1 MPVALRIAS
10 GALALLAALAGPA
23 AAQDPGSDR
32 FFFDATETADEKEK
46 TAYDG
51 SLTSTSFY
59 YGEFGSAGDPI
70 NQVDPNAPGLDN
82 ASPIDRVFTDL
93 RAQLDAKHISG
104 SKVDFRADLRG
115 RLTTTYFEAQTT
127 NIDAEGNPVKSEIPY
142 QTGQFHGNEGEV
154 RELYLIRRGSEL
166 DVGFGRQY
174 SLELAATKF
183 DGLKV
188 ERRNSKQWKTIVFG
202 GAYPWR
208 GSRDV
213 RDDYPVDPDNDPDTD
228 GNQPK
233 RIIPLA
239 GGLGT
244 AYRYERAYGAFGVV
258 GIFPLANDDTTDTL
272 EKPRVFATAN
282 GYWRQSATVDIYHYT
297 VVDAT
302 GAAGAGLTNLT
313 LGANWQPTTALRV
326 YAQASHIDTETL
338 NVQAQLK
345 LDNPDGVGAAVI
357 QNNIEVSRIAQDSAR
372 VGLSGSIKQRF
383 EISTSGTVRRRPELA
398 VTTSDGANQ
407 VIFPEAQAADITLA
421 VVDRQ
426 SYKDM
431 RIGLAGTRTFG
442 VGNATLYRS
451 KSTVVRADATKTLQ
465 DGRAE
470 VVGDLTVIASS
481 DDNIGTICDMT
492 NLETCF
498 GASKMLS
505 VGTGLLGFYRFK
517 PDWFII
523 GSGSIARQVL
533 TTTVSTGMT
542 IAQQPIYTAAL
553 LLRLAYR
560 F

>member
-1 MPVALRIAS
+1 MSVVARIAA
-10 GALALLAALAGPA
+10 GAALVAALGGQA
-23 AAQDPGSDR
+23 AAQEPGADR
-32 FFFDATETADEKEK
+32 FFFVAEEQDERDK

-70 NQVDPNAPGLDN
+70 NQIDPNAPGLNN
-82 ASPIDRVFTDL
+82 ASPIDRIFTDL

-104 SKVDFRADLRG
+104 SKVDFRADMRG
-115 RLTTTYFEAQTT
+115 RLTTTYLEAQTT
-127 NIDAEGNPVKSEIPY
+127 NIDAEGNPDKSEIPY

-154 RELYLIRRGSEL
+154 RELYLMRRGSEF
-166 DVGFGRQY
+166 DVGIGRQY

-188 ERRNSKQWKTIVFG
+188 ERKNSKVWKTIAFA

-208 GSRDV
+208 GSRDI
-213 RDDYPVDPDNDPDTD
+213 RDDYPTDPDNDPDTD

-258 GIFPLANDDTTDTL
+258 GIFPLANDDETGTL

-313 LGANWQPTTALRV
+313 LGANWQPAAALRI
-326 YAQASHIDTETL
+326 YGQASHIDTETL

-372 VGLSGSIKQRF
+372 VGVSGSIKQRF
-383 EISTSGTVRRRPELA
+383 EISTSGTIRRRPEL
-398 VTTSDGANQ
+398 VVSTSNGMDE
-407 VIFPEAQAADITLA
+407 VIFPKAQAVDITLG
-421 VVDRQ
+421 VVDRK

-431 RIGLAGTRTFG
+431 RIGLSGTRTFG

-451 KSTVVRADATKTLQ
+451 KSTVVRADATKSLK

-470 VVGDLTVIASS
+470 VVGDVTVVASS
-481 DDNIGTICDMT
+481 DDNIGTVCDMT
-492 NLETCF
+492 QLDTCF

-505 VGTGLLGFYRFK
+505 LGGGLLGFYRFK
-517 PDWFII
+517 PDWFVI

>member
-1 MPVALRIAS
+1 MPLVVRIAT

-23 AAQDPGSDR
+23 VAQDPGEDR
-32 FFFDATETADEKEK
+32 FFFVEEGQEDRDR

-59 YGEFGSAGDPI
+59 YSEFGSAGDPI
-70 NQVDPNAPGLDN
+70 NQVDPNAPGLNN

-93 RAQLDAKHISG
+93 RAQLDAKHIAG
-104 SKVDFRADLRG
+104 SHIDFRADLRG

-127 NIDAEGNPVKSEIPY
+127 NTDAEGNPVKSEIPY
-142 QTGQFHGNEGEV
+142 QSGQFDGNEGEV
-154 RELYLIRRGSEL
+154 RELYLIRRGSEF
-166 DVGFGRQY
+166 DVGFGRQF

-188 ERRNSKQWKTIVFG
+188 ERRNSKQWKTIIFA

-213 RDDYPVDPDNDPDTD
+213 RDDYPVDPDNDPDTI

-233 RIIPLA
+233 RIVPLA

-313 LGANWQPTTALRV
+313 LGTNWQPSTALRL
-326 YAQASHIDTETL
+326 YAQVSHIDTETL

-345 LDNPDGVGAAVI
+345 LDNPDLVGLGFI

-383 EISTSGTVRRRPELA
+383 EISVSGTVRRRPELA
-398 VTTSDGANQ
+398 VRTSDDMET
-407 VIFPEAQAADITLA
+407 VIFPEAQAADITVG

-431 RIGLAGTRTFG
+431 RIGLSGTRTFG

-451 KSTVVRADATKTLQ
+451 KSTVVRADATKPLQ
-465 DGRAE
+465 DGKAE

-481 DDNIGTICDMT
+481 DDNIGTICTLTDPD
-492 NLETCF
+492 TCY
-498 GASKMLS
+498 GASRMLS
-505 VGTGLLGFYRFK
+505 VGAGLLGFYRFK

-523 GSGSIARQVL
+523 GSGSLARQVL
-533 TTTVSTGMT
+533 TTTVATDMT